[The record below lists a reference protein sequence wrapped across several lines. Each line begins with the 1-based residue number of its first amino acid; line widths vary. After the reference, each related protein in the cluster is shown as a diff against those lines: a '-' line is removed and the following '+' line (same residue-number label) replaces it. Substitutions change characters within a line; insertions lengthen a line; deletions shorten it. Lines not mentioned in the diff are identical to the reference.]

1 MRSTAPAIPPH
12 RRRAGIWG
20 AAALGALLLTGCGA
34 EGDPLSPEE
43 SLQTFEILDGFR
55 IELVAAEPYVMD
67 PVEIAFD
74 AEGGLYVAELA
85 DNPDDPPPGVKPD
98 SRIVYLE
105 DTDGDGR
112 IDKRTVFADGLL
124 SVEGVQP
131 WKGGVIVAAAP
142 DIVYLKDEDGDHVA
156 DTREILYTGFD
167 IINNVEGRI
176 SNPRLNLDNWIY
188 LANQG
193 RPGTITSPA
202 HPEMQ
207 PLEVRGWDVR
217 FDPLTGNMETASG
230 PAQFGLTFDA
240 YGNEF
245 VAQNTI
251 HIRNVVA
258 PAEFLRRNPYLVVT
272 RAAAEI
278 SADGRP
284 APIYPASQPQQ
295 WRVERTA
302 ARQERYNETQPG
314 RVEQLGGFFTAA
326 AGSTAYVGD
335 AFPAELVNSV
345 FTGAG
350 NGNLVHC
357 DKITVDG
364 ATFAAQGYPQGSDF
378 LTSTDNWFRP
388 VNFANAPDGNLYVVD
403 YYRQY
408 LEHPQFIPDSIKR
421 KLSMDFRNGDDRGRI
436 YRIVPVESA
445 ATAPRPQRMGEATS
459 QELVDLLGHPNGWH
473 RRTAQ
478 RLLLE
483 RQDASVIPAL
493 RAMAAD
499 SESPLARLH
508 ALWTLDGLDA
518 LEVDPVRQALG
529 DADAEVRR
537 HALRM
542 ARPMLPELVGEAL
555 ALLRDESPQ
564 VRFQAALLLGDRAG
578 EARVADALVAL
589 GTETAED
596 EWFRLA
602 ILSAP
607 PETAS
612 SLATRFV
619 NDQEFR
625 SSPTEGKQKLLAG
638 LATTVGARREPAEL
652 EALFAALGRLD
663 GAAWHRAGLEGLAD
677 GLALEGRERL
687 LVRNAERTLTP
698 WLESSDEELQA
709 AAVDGARFFELP
721 SWMARVRKEAA
732 DESLDLERRLFAVRA
747 LRGASFDEA
756 APILEKIVVSPSP
769 QALEAEAVKTLAAF
783 DDPDAGEI
791 LLAGWDGYTGE
802 SRALAADAL
811 LRHRDRVGLLLDA
824 IEAGDVRPE
833 SLEEVTRI
841 RLSQFPDEA
850 IQARAAELV
859 QVAASDRAAAVAA
872 YQDALELSGNPEAG
886 KAVFERECSK
896 CHLARAER
904 GRVGPDLSGV
914 NNHDRET
921 LLTAILDPSAAIES
935 RYTNYLIETADGRLY
950 DGLVA
955 AETSATVTLRGEQ
968 EDVTLLRSEIHEMR
982 ASRVSLMPEG
992 LEDAMSRQEIADV
1005 IAYLQAGL

>member
-1 MRSTAPAIPPH
+1 M
-12 RRRAGIWG
+12 
-20 AAALGALLLTGCGA
+20 
-34 EGDPLSPEE
+34 SPEE
-43 SLQTFEILDGFR
+43 ALETFRILDGFR

-85 DNPDDPPPGVKPD
+85 DNPEDPPAGVKPD

-105 DTDGDGR
+105 DLDGDGR

-142 DIVYLKDEDGDHVA
+142 DIVYLKDEDGDRVA
-156 DTREILYTGFD
+156 DTREVLYTGFD
-167 IINNVEGRI
+167 VINNVEGRV
-176 SNPRLNLDNWIY
+176 SNPRLHLDNWIY

-193 RPGTITSPA
+193 RPGSLTAPGN
-202 HPEMQ
+202 PEME
-207 PLEVRGWDVR
+207 PLAVRGWDVR
-217 FDPLTGNMETASG
+217 FDPLTGKMETASG

-245 VAQNTI
+245 VSQNTI

-284 APIYPASQPQQ
+284 APIYPASEPQK

-364 ATFAAQGYPQGSDF
+364 ATFAAHGYPQGSDF

-388 VNFANAPDGNLYVVD
+388 VNFANAPDGTLYVVD

-408 LEHPQFIPDSIKR
+408 LEHPQFIPDSIKQ
-421 KLSMDFRNGDDRGRI
+421 KLNMDFRNGDDRGRI
-436 YRIVPVESA
+436 YRIVPTETSA
-445 ATAPRPQRMGEATS
+445 AAPRPQGLAQASSGELA
-459 QELVDLLGHPNGWH
+459 ELLAHPNGWH

-483 RQDASVIPAL
+483 RQDASAVPAL
-493 RAMAAD
+493 QAIAD
-499 SESPLARLH
+499 EDENPLARLH

-518 LEVDPVRQALG
+518 LEADQVRRALG
-529 DADAEVRR
+529 DADAEIRR

-542 ARPMLPELVGEAL
+542 ARPMLPELVDEAL
-555 ALLRDESPQ
+555 ALLEDESPQ
-564 VRFQAALLLGDRAG
+564 VRFQAGLLLGDRAA
-578 EARVADALVAL
+578 EPRVADALAAL
-589 GTETAED
+589 GVETAED

-602 ILSAP
+602 VLSAP
-607 PETAS
+607 PETAA
-612 SLATRFV
+612 SLATRLA
-619 NDQEFR
+619 NSQDFR
-625 SSPTEGKQKLLAG
+625 GEPTEGRRKLLAG
-638 LATTVGARREPAEL
+638 LAATVGARREAGEV
-652 EALFAALGRLD
+652 EKLFAALGRLD
-663 GAAWHRAGLEGLAD
+663 GDAWHQAGLKGLAD

-687 LVRNAERTLTP
+687 RFPNAERALTP
-698 WLESSDEELQA
+698 WLEASDAELQA
-709 AAVDGARFFELP
+709 AAVDAARFFELP
-721 SWMARVRKEAA
+721 RWMARIRKQAA
-732 DESLDLERRLFAVRA
+732 DESLDLEPRLFAVRA
-747 LRGASFDEA
+747 LRGASLAEA
-756 APILEKIVVSPSP
+756 APILEAIVVSPSP

-783 DDPDAGEI
+783 DDPGAGEI
-791 LLAGWDGYTGE
+791 LLAGWDGYDGD

-824 IEAGDVRPE
+824 IEAGDVQPE

-872 YQDALELSGNPEAG
+872 YQDALELAGNPAAG
-886 KAVFERECSK
+886 KTVFERECAK

-921 LLTAILDPSAAIES
+921 LLTAILDPSASIES

-955 AETSATVTLRGEQ
+955 AETSAAVTLRGEQ
-968 EDVTLLRSEIHEMR
+968 EDVTLLRSEIREMR

-1005 IAYLQAGL
+1005 IAYLRAGL